1 MQLFYD
7 PTIQP
12 GPHELREEEAHHAA
26 RVLRRQA
33 GDVLDIVDGR
43 GGRYRAE
50 ITEITKKH
58 CRINATLE
66 TRETIRKPYQSW
78 LAVAPTKTNDRYEW
92 WLEKATEIGI
102 DRITPLL
109 CTYSERKQI
118 RHDRYERI
126 LEAGMKQSLAA
137 WMPELDELT
146 AFDDLIASLEQPER
160 ARIAWVGGQDTEPH
174 LADTV
179 ERGEDVL
186 ILIGPEGG
194 FSPAEVAAARARGIR
209 AVHLGDKRLRTETA
223 ALAALHTLVLLNR

>member
-7 PTIQP
+7 PAIQT
-12 GPHELREEEAHHAA
+12 GPYELREEEAHHAA
-26 RVLRRQA
+26 RVLRRSV

-50 ITEITKKH
+50 ITEITKKY
-58 CRINATLE
+58 CRVDAVLE
-66 TRETIRKPYQSW
+66 MRETIRKPYQSW
-78 LAVAPTKTNDRYEW
+78 LAVAPTKTNERYEW

-109 CTYSERKQI
+109 CEHSERKQI

-137 WMPELDELT
+137 WMPKLDELT
-146 AFDDLIASLEQPER
+146 IFDDLLGSLDEPGG
-160 ARIAWVGGQDTEPH
+160 ARIAWVGGTASEAH

-194 FSPAEVAAARARGIR
+194 FSPAEVAAARERGIR